1 MNDAEL
7 REIKDRLAKTT
18 PGFFSVSSVGCK
30 NHLLWVGGD
39 WPESDDH
46 ANSEFIAHAKRDITK
61 LIAEIEKLKF
71 KIKETP

>member
-18 PGFFSVSSVGCK
+18 SGYFRVTNIGCK
-30 NHLLWVGGD
+30 NYLLWLGGD
-39 WPESDDH
+39 WPESDDDT
-46 ANSEFIAHAKRDITK
+46 NYEFFAHAKRDISR
-61 LIAEIEKLKF
+61 LIDEIEKLKL